1 MMKREATTQQNPGTC
16 QKCGNTEGFVVE
28 WHPTPGIIQSGWFCP
43 HCWAKERA
51 EREEILSALAPLVK
65 DIGDPI
71 PEMVRRAVEWGLAR
85 DGAREEMLALLR
97 KIQWQGDISEGAGD
111 DALCPAC
118 LGTPQR
124 GHGPDCR
131 LAAFLGT

>member
-1 MMKREATTQQNPGTC
+1 MPIDPKKIEEWRATYLRVVGTMAESPDVARIVAEAFP
-16 QKCGNTEGFVVE
+16 
-28 WHPTPGIIQSGWFCP
+28 
-43 HCWAKERA
+43 ALLA
-51 EREEILSALAPLVK
+51 EREEILSALAPLVR

-97 KIQWQGDISEGAGD
+97 KIQWQGDISEGAGN